1 MESDSIEPSLV
12 SIKGIAILDQ
22 DGKRILAKYY
32 DKDAFSTVKQQKDLE
47 AKLFAK
53 TQRANAEII
62 MMEGL
67 TIVYRSNVDVFLYV
81 MGSQQENELILV
93 SVLNCLFDT
102 LSQMFRKN
110 VEKRSLMDNLD
121 AVFLAVDE
129 MIDSGI
135 ILESDA
141 SLVASRSATRTA
153 EADIPLGEQTVAQ
166 VLATAKEQIKWTL
179 LK

>member
-62 MMEGL
+62 MMEGTKSL
-67 TIVYRSNVDVFLYV
+67 WGRVGKT
-81 MGSQQENELILV
+81 GS
-93 SVLNCLFDT
+93 
-102 LSQMFRKN
+102 
-110 VEKRSLMDNLD
+110 
-121 AVFLAVDE
+121 
-129 MIDSGI
+129 
-135 ILESDA
+135 
-141 SLVASRSATRTA
+141 
-153 EADIPLGEQTVAQ
+153 LG
-166 VLATAKEQIKWTL
+166 
-179 LK
+179 